1 MSGNFIKRFIIG
13 SCFGIFLIG
22 GPVRASE
29 EAVSMIQTQQ
39 EITPT
44 EEIIDDISVLQA
56 DTNVSVPEEPQKT
69 IEQILDLDQSRIAS
83 TGVNCKAPVYMT
95 LQLRDEYMNWNITV
109 LVYESVSQPS
119 QKIFIEP
126 NMKQRGNYEAE
137 YITTD
142 AMVSGQWK
150 LMEVWVMSPTRVVQC
165 IGREE
170 SQFPKFD
177 FVLVK
182 PVIVEEGTEQGSLV
196 EKTLAAQETEA
207 MSMSTQAASQTI
219 TVYEQSSIAADQVG
233 SDGMARSN
241 ELAVESDHSIYNSNS
256 SKSIS
261 KGQNPSESQPMHN
274 EAALT
279 DVEFQTNTTIET
291 DQAEQEE
298 MIKKE
303 MEITHNSVIPSHLF
317 IMVLAIIAIAGILIL
332 LIKFF
337 YFRLK
342 K

>member
-1 MSGNFIKRFIIG
+1 MSGNFIKRLIIG
-13 SCFGIFLIG
+13 SCLGVFLIG

-44 EEIIDDISVLQA
+44 EEIIDDISVLQT
-56 DTNVSVPEEPQKT
+56 DTNVSVPEESQKT

-109 LVYESVSQPS
+109 LVYESVAQPS

-150 LMEVWVMSPTRVVQC
+150 LMEVWVMNPTRVVQC

-170 SQFPKFD
+170 SQFSKFD

-196 EKTLAAQETEA
+196 EKTLAAQQTEA

-219 TVYEQSSIAADQVG
+219 TVYEQSSIAA
-233 SDGMARSN
+233 
-241 ELAVESDHSIYNSNS
+241 ESDHSIYNSNS
-256 SKSIS
+256 SESIL
-261 KGQNPSESQPMHN
+261 KGQNPAESQPMHN
-274 EAALT
+274 EATLT
-279 DVEFQTNTTIET
+279 DLESQTNTTIET

-317 IMVLAIIAIAGILIL
+317 IMILAIIVIVGILIL
-332 LIKFF
+332 LIKSF
-337 YFRLK
+337 YFTLK